1 MRKPNARTVV
11 MNTGDLMLRDLKTKL
26 NEHKKYPNCKFLSK
40 KKEEMGYHVVKKHA
54 CSSPKQ

>member
-11 MNTGDLMLRDLKTKL
+11 MNTGDLMLRDLKTK
-26 NEHKKYPNCKFLSK
+26 NEHKKYPNCKLLSK

-54 CSSPKQ
+54 CSCPKQ